1 MTRRTVLA
9 AGFGG
14 AVAVASS
21 GTAALAAAPSDA
33 WRVVD
38 AGTGKDLPWRDLP
51 GRLTAGRAANAIFVG
66 ELHDDPQTHLVERA
80 LLEEVHKRVG
90 DRLSLAMEMFE
101 RDNQGAL
108 DEYLAGRTDEPAFA
122 KAARL
127 WRNYPTDY
135 KPLVEYAK
143 AKRVAVLASNAP
155 QPLVR
160 RVGREGLAAV
170 YSSLTDAERA
180 TVAAYVTAPADDE
193 YARRFAKVMSGGG
206 SAHGQMDAA
215 MIRRT
220 YEAQCLRDDTM
231 AETVARALD
240 AGRVVFHVNGA
251 FHSDAGLGT
260 AARVLWR
267 RPLAARLAVVKAIP
281 VKGDVRKADPAA
293 DRPEADYLV
302 YVPDQRPA
310 PKET

>member
-122 KAARL
+122 
-127 WRNYPTDY
+127 YST
-135 KPLVEYAK
+135 
-143 AKRVAVLASNAP
+143 S
-155 QPLVR
+155 
-160 RVGREGLAAV
+160 GL
-170 YSSLTDAERA
+170 
-180 TVAAYVTAPADDE
+180 
-193 YARRFAKVMSGGG
+193 
-206 SAHGQMDAA
+206 
-215 MIRRT
+215 
-220 YEAQCLRDDTM
+220 
-231 AETVARALD
+231 
-240 AGRVVFHVNGA
+240 
-251 FHSDAGLGT
+251 
-260 AARVLWR
+260 
-267 RPLAARLAVVKAIP
+267 
-281 VKGDVRKADPAA
+281 
-293 DRPEADYLV
+293 
-302 YVPDQRPA
+302 
-310 PKET
+310 